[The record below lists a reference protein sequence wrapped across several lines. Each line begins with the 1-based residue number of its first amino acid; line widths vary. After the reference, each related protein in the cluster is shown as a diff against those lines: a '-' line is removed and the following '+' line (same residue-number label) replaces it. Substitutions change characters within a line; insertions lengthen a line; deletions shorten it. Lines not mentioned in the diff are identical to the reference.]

1 MMLKERTN
9 RWARLKLLFVVPVM
23 GGALYAFAQPEVKE
37 DLGLNTVREV
47 LQSKTG
53 EDQDIFK
60 FVDDEMEAYYNRSP
74 KNAELKYKIRE
85 RQTHIVKVDAN
96 GQLTLNNK
104 TIAKED
110 LKEVL
115 KKQWWNISAWQKK
128 SITVQRIKWEGSCF
142 LLILLKNR

>member
-1 MMLKERTN
+1 MGTVETIVCGACNGWSALCVCTAGSER
-9 RWARLKLLFVVPVM
+9 RLR
-23 GGALYAFAQPEVKE
+23 
-37 DLGLNTVREV
+37 LNTVREV

-96 GQLTLNNK
+96 GQLT
-104 TIAKED
+104 
-110 LKEVL
+110 
-115 KKQWWNISAWQKK
+115 
-128 SITVQRIKWEGSCF
+128 
-142 LLILLKNR
+142 